1 MQLVIALIDIVQMLL
16 QLGIWIIIIQVILS
30 WLIAFNVVN
39 MSNNFVRSLYS
50 GIERLLAPVY
60 RPIRRIMPDL
70 GGLDLTP
77 MVLILA
83 LIAAQRLLGGLA
95 AQILMSN

>member
-1 MQLVIALIDIVQMLL
+1 MQLALALIDIVQMLL
-16 QLGIWIIIIQVILS
+16 QVGVWIIIIQVVLS

-39 MSNNFVRSLYS
+39 MSNNFVRSVYS

-95 AQILMSN
+95 AQIYLGN